1 MNITVI
7 LLRLSYWSAALA
19 DFAIAA
25 VMLMP
30 ARMGTAEVV
39 YPMGLASAIAF
50 SWAVMLLFADRK
62 PLERRWM
69 LIPTI
74 LVIALLTCIRI
85 LFSLAGAIEFSWFY
99 LLLGIG
105 LIVLL
110 AYSYVRANKQSLA
123 REKVIEES

>member
-1 MNITVI
+1 MDKTLI
-7 LLRLSYWSAALA
+7 LLRVSYWSAALA
-19 DFAIAA
+19 DFGIAA

-30 ARMGTAEVV
+30 ARMGMSEIV

-69 LIPTI
+69 LVPTI
-74 LVIALLTCIRI
+74 LVIALLTCTRV

-99 LLLGIG
+99 LLLGTG

-110 AYSYVRANKQSLA
+110 AYSYARANKESFA
-123 REKVIEES
+123 RKK